1 MTARLLRIW
10 RAVWNARRR
19 WWEILTIRRDRVA
32 AAINTK
38 QEAEL
43 MAHSPRLLACAQNL
57 IAVLR
62 AHYTELNA
70 SERAKLAAAEALVNE
85 LNGGH

>member
-1 MTARLLRIW
+1 MATRLSRIW

-38 QEAEL
+38 PEAEL
-43 MAHSPRLLACAQNL
+43 MAHSPRLLASNADL
-57 IAVLR
+57 IGIAR
-62 AHYTELNA
+62 AHYSELNA
-70 SERAKLAAAEALVNE
+70 SERAALARAEALVDE
-85 LNGGH
+85 LN

>member
-10 RAVWNARRR
+10 RAVWNVRRR
-19 WWEILTIRRDRVA
+19 WWEIINGRRDRVA

-38 QEAEL
+38 PEAEL
-43 MAHSPRLLACAQNL
+43 MAHSPRLLACAQDL

-62 AHYTELNA
+62 AHYSELNA
-70 SERAKLAAAEALVNE
+70 SERAKLAAAEALVSE
-85 LNGGH
+85 INGSN